1 MIEKALHLNELYD
14 FYENLL
20 TDKQR
25 EYFELYYQENLSL
38 QEIAEDKGV
47 SRNAVHRQLKNVEKL
62 LEEYELKLKLHK
74 KSQVLY
80 DVYEELE
87 KIKRQD
93 LMAKLDE
100 IL

>member
-14 FYENLL
+14 FYSVLL
-20 TDKQR
+20 TDKQC

-38 QEIAEDKGV
+38 QEISEEKNV

-62 LEEYELKLKLHK
+62 LNDYEEKLKLHK
-74 KSQVLY
+74 KSLVLY
-80 DVYEELE
+80 ELQDEIE
-87 KIKRQD
+87 KLDSD
-93 LMAKLDE
+93 LAKKIDE

>member
-14 FYENLL
+14 YYKNLL
-20 TDKQR
+20 TEKQC

-38 QEIAEDKGV
+38 HEIAEEKNV
-47 SRNAVHRQLKNVEKL
+47 SRNAIHRQLKNVEKL
-62 LEEYELKLKLHK
+62 LEDYESKLSLHQK
-74 KSQVLY
+74 NIVLY
-80 DVYEELE
+80 DLYDQLE
-87 KIKRQD
+87 KMDRQD